1 MTDFKVGDKVKVKQ
15 NMVTYGLEY
24 NEEYTVNCNSAGIS
38 GDLISL
44 EELPYSGAFYPW
56 RFYRTS
62 SSESIT
68 DTSEDQAT
76 QVSLE
81 KENVS
86 ETNTESLKGIESTY
100 RIQATVNVEVGVTIR
115 DITHYLS
122 RDDAYKLYQDLKVI
136 FEEKLI

>member
-15 NMVTYGLEY
+15 NMETYGLGY
-24 NEEYTVNCNSAGIS
+24 NKEYTINCSNAGIS
-38 GDLISL
+38 GDLITL
-44 EELPYSGAFYPW
+44 EELPYAGSFYPW
-56 RFYRTS
+56 RFELVS

-68 DTSEDQAT
+68 DTLRDQDT
-76 QVSLE
+76 QVALE

-115 DITHYLS
+115 DLTHYLS
-122 RDDAYKLYQDLKVI
+122 RDKAYKLYQDLKVI